1 MALIGRQF
9 IDAVVAIGTRS
20 SDGSPQWMA
29 TGFIFFVPTG
39 QQASGQAGHRCYL
52 VTNRHVLQGQR
63 AIVLRF
69 NPNTPANPVD
79 FDVELNDQ
87 LGAVWAA
94 HPDADVDV
102 AAMGFNVSVLQQQGL
117 NFGALASEN
126 SFTLEQMRDAGVFE
140 GDSVYI
146 VGFPMGLN
154 TPAMQYAIVRFG
166 CVARI
171 RDAYDA
177 KRGPFLVDASVFPG
191 NSGGPVFLRPEV
203 AALQGTKAI
212 GESKLVGIVHA
223 YVPYIDAAISQQTG
237 RPRVIFEENSGLA
250 RVESVDR
257 ILEACAAA
265 QAQWDLRAARQTPST
280 QSQDESQ
287 AGADAVANAAGSGS
301 ERLEPAVRDD

>member
-1 MALIGRQF
+1 MALIARQF
-9 IDAVVAIGTRS
+9 IDAVVAIGTRG
-20 SDGSPQWMA
+20 SDGGPQWMA
-29 TGFIFFVPTG
+29 TGFIFFIPMEPQPSPQKV
-39 QQASGQAGHRCYL
+39 HRCYL
-52 VTNRHVLQGQR
+52 VTNRHVLQDQR

-69 NPNTPANPVD
+69 NPSTPANPVD

-87 LGAVWAA
+87 LGPVWAP
-94 HPDADVDV
+94 HPDPDVDV
-102 AAMGFNVSVLQQQGL
+102 ASMGFNVNVLEQQGL
-117 NFGALASEN
+117 NFGYVTSEN
-126 SFTLEQMRDAGVFE
+126 AFTLEQMKEAGVFE

-146 VGFPMGLN
+146 IGFPMGLN

-166 CVARI
+166 CIARV

-191 NSGGPVFLRPEV
+191 NSGGPVFLRPEG
-203 AALQGTKAI
+203 AALLGTKAI
-212 GESKLVGIVHA
+212 AASMLVGLVHA

-265 QAQWDLRAARQTPST
+265 QVAWDLRTTQQSPSP
-280 QSQDESQ
+280 QSQDEAQS
-287 AGADAVANAAGSGS
+287 GAATTASAAAPDSK
-301 ERLEPAVRDD
+301 